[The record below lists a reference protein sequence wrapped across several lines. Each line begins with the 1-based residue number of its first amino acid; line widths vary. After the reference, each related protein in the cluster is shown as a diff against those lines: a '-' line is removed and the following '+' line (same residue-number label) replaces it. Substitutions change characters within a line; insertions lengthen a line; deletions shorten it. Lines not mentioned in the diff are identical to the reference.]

1 MPPASASMARM
12 AQYRRPGWFT
22 RHVFNRA
29 VAGATRVG
37 VSVWGSR
44 ILRVRGRKTGE
55 WRTTPV
61 NVLTLDGTRY
71 LVAPRGDTQW
81 ARNMRVSGAGELQLG
96 RRVEAFSAEELSDED
111 KVPVL
116 RGYLRRWKA
125 EVGVFFDGVSATSPE
140 AELQRIAPA
149 HPVFRITTPS

>member
-1 MPPASASMARM
+1 MAE
-12 AQYRRPGWFT
+12 YRRPGPFT

-29 VAGATRVG
+29 VAVATRAG
-37 VSVWGSR
+37 LSVWGSR
-44 ILRVRGRKTGE
+44 ILRVRGRKTGQ

-61 NVLTLDGTRY
+61 NVLTLEGERY

-81 ARNMRVSGAGELQLG
+81 ARNMRVSGGGELQLG
-96 RRVEAFSAEELSDED
+96 RRVEAVSAKELSDED

-125 EVGVFFDGVSATSPE
+125 EVGMFFDGVSATSPE